1 MLEHHARGVPD
12 SIVIL
17 RRHRLLVAAVF
28 ISGIVAAV
36 GVNQLSKPV
45 YEGEASI
52 MVLGSRRIAGSLI
65 SMPSMPHDRSAVLY
79 NQIQILRSR
88 SLAEQVHERI
98 TGTGP
103 AAAEN
108 LPWSEGEVSREQM
121 ISGLQRNLQALPAA
135 NADVVV
141 IRARAGSAA
150 GAQLATNAYLDEF
163 LEQSRVSARD
173 EIGEVKTFLSTQLD
187 VVEARL
193 HAAEES
199 LRSYQE
205 EHQMVGLPAEAEA
218 VVEQVTQFEG
228 LLNEAITEHGMRSAR
243 LEYLRLELSQQM
255 ATLPEDIA
263 EVSSPIIVTLR
274 GSLAELEGIRSQLL
288 GGGYGESHPKML
300 QVREEI
306 DETKRRLIE
315 TTREALG
322 RTLSTQDPLTN
333 SQELVE
339 KILVLE
345 VDIASTSARIEKLR
359 EVVDDYLVRLTELPA
374 TSLDLARL
382 ERERRVNEDIYT
394 MLLESSEE
402 ARIAEA
408 RETGEVRAI
417 DRAQLP
423 EYPVTPRRKL
433 NLAIGGILGLVLGF
447 GLAFVRESRD
457 DTVKSVADI
466 EQPTGLNV
474 LGLVPTFRAARVSGS
489 LPTNGNG
496 RGLALK
502 RHLLTRQEPDSQA
515 SEAYRVIRTNLCYL
529 GRHGPPR
536 SLVIT
541 SPGPGEGKSATASNL
556 AVAFAR
562 QGTRVL
568 LVDCDLRRPVLHDV
582 FDLPLEPGVTDVL
595 RGEVS
600 LEDVLVSSEV
610 ENLTIIPGGAYSDGP
625 AELLG
630 SFKMEDVLATL
641 TQSFECVIL
650 DCPPILP
657 VTDAAVVAAK
667 SEGTVLVARAD
678 STHLGALERANGQL
692 ENVRARVLGVVI
704 NMVSRASGAYGDYG
718 YSRYYSNYH
727 SYYSRKEPRG
737 RQPTH

>member
-28 ISGIVAAV
+28 ISGIVVAV
-36 GVNQLSKPV
+36 GVNQLSRPV

-79 NQIQILRSR
+79 NQIQVLRSR
-88 SLAEQVHERI
+88 SLAEHVYERI

-103 AAAEN
+103 AAAED
-108 LPWSEGEVSREQM
+108 LLWSEGEFSREQM

-141 IRARAGSAA
+141 IRARSESAA
-150 GAQLATNAYLDEF
+150 GAQLVTNAYLDEF
-163 LEQSRVSARD
+163 LEQSKVSARD
-173 EIGEVKTFLSTQLD
+173 EIGEVKAFLSTQLD

-199 LRSYQE
+199 LKSYQE

-243 LEYLRLELSQQM
+243 LEYLRVELSQQM

-288 GGGYGESHPKML
+288 AGGYGESHPKML
-300 QVREEI
+300 EVSEEI

-315 TTREALG
+315 TTRAALD
-322 RTLSTQDPLTN
+322 RTLSTQDPLAY

-345 VDIASTSARIEKLR
+345 VDVASTSARIRKLR
-359 EVVDDYLVRLTELPA
+359 EVVDDYSEKLTDLPA

-382 ERERRVNEDIYT
+382 ERDRRVNEDIYT

-474 LGLVPTFRAARVSGS
+474 LGLVPAFRAARMSGS
-489 LPTNGNG
+489 LPINGNG
-496 RGLALK
+496 RGRGLK
-502 RHLLTRQEPDSQA
+502 RHLLIRHEPDSQA
-515 SEAYRVIRTNLCYL
+515 SEAYRAIRTNLCYL

-582 FDLPLEPGVTDVL
+582 FELVLEPGLTDVL
-595 RGEVS
+595 RGEVR
-600 LEDVLVSSEV
+600 LEDVLLPSEV
-610 ENLTIIPGGAYSDGP
+610 ENLTLIPGGAYSDSP
-625 AELLG
+625 AELLS

-641 TQSFECVIL
+641 THDFECVIL

-667 SEGTVLVARAD
+667 SEGTLLVVRAD
-678 STHLGALERANGQL
+678 TTHLGALERANGQL

-704 NMVSRASGAYGDYG
+704 NMVNRTSGAYGDYG

-727 SYYSRKEPRG
+727 QYYSRREPRD
-737 RQPTH
+737 RQSTH

>member
-1 MLEHHARGVPD
+1 MLEHHAIGVPD
-12 SIVIL
+12 SIVVL
-17 RRHRLLVAAVF
+17 RRHRLLVSAVF
-28 ISGIVAAV
+28 IAGIAVAV

-45 YEGEASI
+45 YEGEASV
-52 MVLGSRRIAGSLI
+52 MVLGSKRIAGSLI

-88 SLAEQVHERI
+88 SLAEQVCERI
-98 TGTGP
+98 TGTGL

-108 LPWSEGEVSREQM
+108 LSWSEGEVSRELM
-121 ISGLQRNLQALPAA
+121 ISELQRNLQAMPAA

-150 GAQLATNAYLDEF
+150 GAQLVTNAYLDEF

-173 EIGEVKTFLSTQLD
+173 EIGEVKVFLSTQLD

-288 GGGYGESHPKML
+288 ASGYGESHPKML
-300 QVREEI
+300 QVSEEI

-315 TTREALG
+315 TTRAALD
-322 RTLSTQDPLTN
+322 RTLSTQDPLAY

-345 VDIASTSARIEKLR
+345 VDVASTSARIRKLR
-359 EVVDDYLVRLTELPA
+359 EVVDDYSTRLTDLPA

-382 ERERRVNEDIYT
+382 ERDRRVNEDIYT

-433 NLAIGGILGLVLGF
+433 NMAIGGILGLVLGF

-466 EQPTGLNV
+466 EQPTKLNV
-474 LGLVPTFRAARVSGS
+474 LGVVPTFKAVKMSGS
-489 LPTNGNG
+489 PPVNGNG
-496 RGLALK
+496 RGQALK
-502 RHLLTRQEPDSQA
+502 RHLLIRHEPDSQA

-529 GRHGPPR
+529 GHNGPPR

-582 FDLPLEPGVTDVL
+582 FGLPLEPGVADVL

-610 ENLTIIPGGAYSDGP
+610 ENLTIIPGGAYSAGP

-727 SYYSRKEPRG
+727 SYYSRK
-737 RQPTH
+737 